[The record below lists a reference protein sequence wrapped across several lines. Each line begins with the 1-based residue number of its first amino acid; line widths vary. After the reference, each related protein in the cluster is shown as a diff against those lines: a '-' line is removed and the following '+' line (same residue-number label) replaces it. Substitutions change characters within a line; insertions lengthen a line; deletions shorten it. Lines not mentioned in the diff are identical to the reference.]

1 MDMMQLDL
9 FAFAAVQA
17 KKEIETASRM
27 DESIPKINA
36 KHTPVILRNF
46 LNDGKS
52 PMPTT
57 RIERIESNLKA
68 IRLLKT
74 LAGTERALTRD
85 EQAMLSQF
93 SGWGGLTEVFM
104 ESSRY
109 FQDVRNCFPTRNIRR
124 RRVPFSTVITR
135 PNISLISCGT
145 SSGRN

>member
-9 FAFAAVQA
+9 FTFAAVQA

-27 DESIPKINA
+27 DESIPKIDT
-36 KHTPVILRNF
+36 KHTPVILWNF
-46 LNDGKS
+46 QNDGKS

-104 ESSRY
+104 EGNRHYQTFKELLS
-109 FQDVRNCFPTRNIRR
+109 
-124 RRVPFSTVITR
+124 
-135 PNISLISCGT
+135 
-145 SSGRN
+145 